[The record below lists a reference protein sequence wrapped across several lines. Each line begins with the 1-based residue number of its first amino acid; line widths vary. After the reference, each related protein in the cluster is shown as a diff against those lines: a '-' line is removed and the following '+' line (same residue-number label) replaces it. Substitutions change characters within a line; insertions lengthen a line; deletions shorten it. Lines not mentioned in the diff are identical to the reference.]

1 MLSKRKS
8 EDVEKMDV
16 DNDFELNDTFVNN
29 SSIFFHSFPEN
40 TQNTTK
46 KLFYFP
52 LFSSNLFFF
61 PQQFRHRVCQPRRR
75 CKENCGHPL

>member
-1 MLSKRKS
+1 MLSIRKS

-16 DNDFELNDTFVNN
+16 DNDFELNDMFVNN

-52 LFSSNLFFF
+52 LFSSNFFFF
-61 PQQFRHRVCQPRRR
+61 PQKNQKITVSTSRLSTV
-75 CKENCGHPL
+75 ETL